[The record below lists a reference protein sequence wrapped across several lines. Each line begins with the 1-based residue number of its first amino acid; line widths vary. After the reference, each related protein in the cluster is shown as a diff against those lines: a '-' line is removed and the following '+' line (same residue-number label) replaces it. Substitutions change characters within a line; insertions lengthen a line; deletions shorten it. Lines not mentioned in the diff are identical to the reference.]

1 MKDKIKR
8 YLNQIEEEKG
18 VEILLACETGSR
30 AWGFPSPDSDYD
42 VRFIYRHKRDW
53 YLCLNEQKDT
63 IEKMLEN
70 NQIDLSGWDLKKSLN
85 LLWKSNPPLL
95 ERIQSPI
102 IYIADKDFLKGV
114 NDLAESTYSRI
125 ATMHHYLSMAKKMF
139 SEVKDYEVVK
149 LKKLFYALRTTI
161 ACQWII
167 EKQEIPPIV
176 FQKMLERLEIEGNI
190 KRRIYELIVL
200 KATKNEDYLHKSEI
214 ELYIFMEKR
223 IQQAEEVANSL
234 PVSKGNIESLN
245 EFFRLNL
252 REK

>member
-1 MKDKIKR
+1 MKDKIKK

-200 KATKNEDYLHKSEI
+200 KATKNEDYLHKAEI

-223 IQQAEEVANSL
+223 IQQAEEVASSL